1 MPALAATSPP
11 PTSLWPPPGQQLR
24 QRHRAEAPGV
34 DADVEL
40 ARQGLEAAVAVAVE
54 LERAA
59 VLAVPGAQRV
69 VAQDQAVAVEV
80 ELGIVPDR
88 WPSRAGRGS
97 RAGRCCR
104 RSGAWCRGALSRSAA
119 ARSGATRTAKSP
131 RCQTVSPGA
140 TVAFQRSTRA
150 ASMAAT
156 EGKGR
161 RNRPSAPPWPKW
173 VSAVNQTAMAQPCRS
188 CSRRRGSSSA
198 KLQGRWRMSSWKRR
212 ISSQPSRQAPGE
224 PGRQKM

>member
-34 DADVEL
+34 DADVDL

-54 LERAA
+54 LAGAA

-80 ELGIVPDR
+80 ELGIVLDR

-97 RAGRCCR
+97 RAGRCCPR
-104 RSGAWCRGALSRSAA
+104 PGAWCRGACRGGRRRGRARPGRRSR
-119 ARSGATRTAKSP
+119 
-131 RCQTVSPGA
+131 PGA
-140 TVAFQRSTRA
+140 RRCRRAPRWRSSARP
-150 ASMAAT
+150 
-156 EGKGR
+156 GPRPWR
-161 RNRPSAPPWPKW
+161 RPRRRGGGTGPSAPPWPKW